1 VANQS
6 EDARCSVLL
15 WARATIRALPWQRSQ
30 SAASFHS
37 GNFGGERAS
46 IRDRQSTIGATF
58 RDTLKDPKKAVESHV
73 QENWGEFKVEVAGH
87 IAVIHLKVER
97 LIFFVVPHSHTFGLS
112 AAMRA

>member
-1 VANQS
+1 LLGAFVGACKNPALCLGKGANRRRHFTV
-6 EDARCSVLL
+6 E
-15 WARATIRALPWQRSQ
+15 T
-30 SAASFHS
+30 SAVS
-37 GNFGGERAS
+37 GAS
-46 IRDRQSTIGATF
+46 ILGRQSNIGAAF